1 MDSCTSPTP
10 ESPEAFKSSC
20 EARGSPPGRSSGLK
34 PNHGVGGSW
43 EETAGVRRAC
53 CPGRADGGGGGGGAA
68 DLPAPSLPSVEQQR
82 PLNPVDI
89 LTTAQGRT
97 GPFPR
102 EVILLSRVQL
112 FVTPWIT
119 QSMEFSRPEYWSG

>member
-1 MDSCTSPTP
+1 M
-10 ESPEAFKSSC
+10 EWVEAGRKWLASAGPAAQAALMGV
-20 EARGSPPGRSSGLK
+20 ERG
-34 PNHGVGGSW
+34 
-43 EETAGVRRAC
+43 A
-53 CPGRADGGGGGGGAA
+53 GGGGGAA

-82 PLNPVDI
+82 PLNPADI

-97 GPFPR
+97 GPFSR

>member
-1 MDSCTSPTP
+1 M
-10 ESPEAFKSSC
+10 EWVEAGRKWLASAGPAAQAALMGV
-20 EARGSPPGRSSGLK
+20 ERG
-34 PNHGVGGSW
+34 
-43 EETAGVRRAC
+43 A
-53 CPGRADGGGGGGGAA
+53 GGGGGAA
-68 DLPAPSLPSVEQQR
+68 DLPAPPPPSVEQQR
-82 PLNPVDI
+82 PLNPADI

-97 GPFPR
+97 GPFSR

>member
-1 MDSCTSPTP
+1 M
-10 ESPEAFKSSC
+10 EWVEAGRKWLASAGPAAQAALMGV
-20 EARGSPPGRSSGLK
+20 ERGAGG
-34 PNHGVGGSW
+34 GVGG
-43 EETAGVRRAC
+43 GV
-53 CPGRADGGGGGGGAA
+53 GGGGWGSAA

-82 PLNPVDI
+82 PLNPADI

-97 GPFPR
+97 GPFSR